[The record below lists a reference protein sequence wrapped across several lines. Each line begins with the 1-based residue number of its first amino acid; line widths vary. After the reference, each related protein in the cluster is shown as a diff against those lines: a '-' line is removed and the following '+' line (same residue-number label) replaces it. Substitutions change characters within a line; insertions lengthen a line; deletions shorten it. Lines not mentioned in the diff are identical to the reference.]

1 MGNLTEK
8 QRLKIKSSIM
18 DTNNHLNEVHPSFNK
33 ELSPGFRLVD
43 NFPNCFSFHIVNFND
58 TETISAYLQ
67 SLDNIL
73 EKSFLNLNIILI
85 ISNTSI
91 KDNVAT
97 FISHILSSWSVL
109 KKTIYYAVNIISTEA
124 EMFLIRYGIN

>member
-43 NFPNCFSFHIVNFND
+43 NFPNCFSFHTVNCKD
-58 TETISAYLQ
+58 TEVMNAHLC
-67 SLDNIL
+67 SLDKIL
-73 EKSFLNLNIILI
+73 DNSSNPNTILI
-85 ISNTSI
+85 ISDASI
-91 KDNVAT
+91 KNNVT
-97 FISHILSSWSVL
+97 TSLSHAS
-109 KKTIYYAVNIISTEA
+109 
-124 EMFLIRYGIN
+124 